1 MTGFYFT
8 DGEFL
13 GGGVQEMSV
22 ERWQDLTQLKRNVTS
37 TWSVWERAGPPAAGI
52 INWVIRRATGRIRLS
67 IKEAEYE

>member
-8 DGEFL
+8 DGGLL
-13 GGGVQEMSV
+13 GGGVEEMSV

-52 INWVIRRATGRIRLS
+52 ISWAIRRDARRIRLS